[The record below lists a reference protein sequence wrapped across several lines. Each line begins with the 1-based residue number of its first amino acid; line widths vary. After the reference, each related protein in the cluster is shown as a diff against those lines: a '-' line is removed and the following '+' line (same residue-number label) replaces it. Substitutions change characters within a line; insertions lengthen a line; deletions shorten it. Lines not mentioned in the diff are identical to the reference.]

1 VTYDTYYPYSMS
13 LMIGM
18 SGKAGLA
25 AERKW
30 KTLSH
35 GLPCPNVIEDAVDE
49 INNGAF
55 DLIQDIV
62 VRKEGKY
69 WNVINAHF

>member
-1 VTYDTYYPYSMS
+1 MS

-25 AERKW
+25 AEMKW
-30 KTLSH
+30 GKLSNK
-35 GLPCPNVIEDAVDE
+35 LSCPNTIEDAVDE

-69 WNVINAHF
+69 WNVINANF